1 MIYVL
6 LISFIFSFAAADKQV
21 RPTRPSSTE
30 KKSEK
35 NIYIYIFLLEL
46 ENGL

>member
-6 LISFIFSFAAADKQV
+6 LVSFIFSFAAADKHV
-21 RPTRPSSTE
+21 HSTRPSSTE

-35 NIYIYIFLLEL
+35 KYAYIFLLEL